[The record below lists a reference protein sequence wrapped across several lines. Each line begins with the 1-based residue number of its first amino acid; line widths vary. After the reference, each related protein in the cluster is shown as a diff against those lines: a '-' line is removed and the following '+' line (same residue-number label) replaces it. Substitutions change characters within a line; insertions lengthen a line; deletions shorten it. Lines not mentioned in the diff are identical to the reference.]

1 MNTRR
6 QTRLITITAMFTA
19 VIFICTRFLHL
30 PNPAGGIIH
39 PADAIMY
46 VAAMFLPL
54 PYAMFAGAGGM
65 ALANLTGPGLSAYA
79 PFTIVIKPLML
90 LLFVRHG
97 KALSKRNMIALVPAF
112 IINVAGYTFANF
124 VIGNNRWIATSPGIA
139 VNSTASTLLFILLA
153 GIIDRTRLRDQL
165 NLD

>member
-19 VIFICTRFLHL
+19 VIFICTRFIHF
-30 PNPAGGIIH
+30 PNPVGGIIH

-65 ALANLTGPGLSAYA
+65 ALANLTGAGLAAYA

-97 KALSKRNMIALVPAF
+97 KSLSKRNMIALASAF
-112 IINVAGYTFANF
+112 IINVTGYSLANF
-124 VIGNNRWIATSPGIA
+124 ILGLNWAVAMPTIA

-153 GIIDRTRLRDQL
+153 GIIDRTRLKEQL